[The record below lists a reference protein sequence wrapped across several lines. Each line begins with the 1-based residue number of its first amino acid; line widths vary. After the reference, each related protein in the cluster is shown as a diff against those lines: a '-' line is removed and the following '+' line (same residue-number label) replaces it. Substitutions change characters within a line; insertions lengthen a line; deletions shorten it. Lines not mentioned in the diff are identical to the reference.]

1 MNQLQ
6 TYLYSLFI
14 SGLVCSILLFV
25 QGNATKRSGL
35 ETGCACVMLAVF
47 LFPLVS
53 YGTSTTYST
62 PETNL
67 IGNDADSSIYI
78 MANDFTKQ
86 VMEQEYEAYITS
98 RAEELGITLT
108 HVSIDTQETTDGYW
122 IPYSISYQSDLPID
136 QSFAREIEMNLGIP
150 QERQKQ
156 YETTII
162 H

>member
-1 MNQLQ
+1 MD
-6 TYLYSLFI
+6 
-14 SGLVCSILLFV
+14 
-25 QGNATKRSGL
+25 
-35 ETGCACVMLAVF
+35 
-47 LFPLVS
+47 
-53 YGTSTTYST
+53 
-62 PETNL
+62 
-67 IGNDADSSIYI
+67 NDADSSIYI

-156 YETTII
+156 YETTFT